1 MTDKEIIVAIR
12 AEIKRRMKH
21 HADRAQIDR
30 SASEAGARQE
40 DEEIL
45 SFINSLWEKPK
56 CMYSKDNFT
65 DEDRKTLC
73 DGCRESNCSFYLNED
88 LEEASKEWLRPQLDK
103 SYANYGEAKM
113 MELTHFDGYAMLD
126 AIEFGA
132 KWQKA
137 KDESITEDLGEYIN
151 ELSKQF
157 PEVSFAKLSRIA
169 VRVAQW
175 QKEQMLRES
184 KMSGWVARDKDGS
197 LHIFE
202 VKPRRSAD
210 GHQWWDRDYQST
222 ALKSSDFP
230 DLKWEDEPVCVKL
243 AIIKED

>member
-12 AEIKRRMKH
+12 AEIERRMKH

-88 LEEASKEWLRPQLDK
+88 LEVEFNRFLDEMEGVPRMWHSDEQTEWALNIAR
-103 SYANYGEAKM
+103 
-113 MELTHFDGYAMLD
+113 HFAH
-126 AIEFGA
+126 
-132 KWQKA
+132 
-137 KDESITEDLGEYIN
+137 
-151 ELSKQF
+151 
-157 PEVSFAKLSRIA
+157 
-169 VRVAQW
+169 W
-175 QKEQMLRES
+175 QKEQMLKES